1 MGYIVLILGVALWA
15 GAHLF
20 KRLAPKRRAA
30 MGESGK
36 GLIALALL
44 ASIVLM
50 VLGYRWADYIHVWT
64 PPAFLTHLNNLLMLL
79 AVYLFAAS
87 LLKTRITGVIR
98 HPQLTAVKTWALAHL
113 LVNGSLAGILLFGG
127 LLAWAVVAVILIN
140 RAQRSWQ
147 RPAPASLLIEG
158 GAVVAALVGLW
169 VIGTIHIWL
178 GVWPYGSGI

>member
-20 KRLAPKRRAA
+20 KRLAPARRAA
-30 MGESGK
+30 MGEGGK
-36 GLIALALL
+36 GAVALALL

-64 PPAFLTHLNNLLMLL
+64 PPAFLTHINNLLMLL

-87 LLKTRITGVIR
+87 ILKTRITRVIR
-98 HPQLTAVKTWALAHL
+98 HPQLTAVKTWAVAHL
-113 LVNGSLAGILLFGG
+113 LVKGSVAGIILFGG

-140 RAQRSWQ
+140 RAQREWQ
-147 RPAPASLLIEG
+147 KPQEASPATEAM
-158 GAVVAALVGLW
+158 AVGAALVGTV
-169 VIGTIHIWL
+169 VIGMIHNWL
-178 GVWPYGSGI
+178 GVWPYG